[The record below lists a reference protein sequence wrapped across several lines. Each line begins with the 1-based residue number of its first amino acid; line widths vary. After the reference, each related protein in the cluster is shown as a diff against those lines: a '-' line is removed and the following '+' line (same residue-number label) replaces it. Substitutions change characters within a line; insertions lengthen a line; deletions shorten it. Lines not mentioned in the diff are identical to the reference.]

1 MADPCN
7 PIRNLELHIEQWL
20 LAYGSD
26 LAIPNGTATQRPP
39 AQFLPSENP
48 SEQAKPTTQNASR
61 NHLAPEIQDQE
72 PSRELRPDNIE
83 SAAGV
88 AAPRRPNGPPE
99 TSHETSQTD
108 ECDTVT
114 ELRKLR
120 SQVSDCTQCRLH
132 QNRLNTVFGDGS
144 PTADVLFIGEAPGPK
159 EDQSGRPFVGPAGQ
173 LLDRIL
179 QAAMGLQRNEVYIAN
194 TNKCHPPGNR
204 APEADE
210 VASCLPYLQRQVEL
224 IRPKVLVC
232 LGRTAAQHLL
242 SSTDSIA
249 QMRGREHE
257 YCGIPVI
264 VTWHPAYLLREPS
277 RKGETWE
284 DIKRINKLLGR
295 PEVPAKKA

>member
-1 MADPCN
+1 MADPGN

-26 LAIPNGTATQRPP
+26 LAIPAGTATQRLP
-39 AQFLPSENP
+39 AQILPPEKPSEP
-48 SEQAKPTTQNASR
+48 AKSATQTASR
-61 NHLAPEIQDQE
+61 KNLAPEIQEQE
-72 PSRELRPDNIE
+72 PGGARHPE
-83 SAAGV
+83 STEPAARLE
-88 AAPRRPNGPPE
+88 ATRRPNAPQEALPE
-99 TSHETSQTD
+99 TLQGD
-108 ECDTVT
+108 ESNTVT

-132 QNRLNTVFGDGS
+132 QNRLNTVFGEGS

-179 QAAMGLQRNEVYIAN
+179 EAAMGLQRNEVYIAN

-210 VASCLPYLQRQVEL
+210 VASCLPHLQRQVEL

-232 LGRTAAQHLL
+232 LGRTAAQQLL
-242 SSTDSIA
+242 SSTESIA
-249 QMRGREHE
+249 QLRGREHE
-257 YCGIPVI
+257 YSGIPVI

>member
-1 MADPCN
+1 MAEPGN

-26 LAIPNGTATQRPP
+26 LAIPAGTAAERPAAQTLPAPNHSAPANSATQ
-39 AQFLPSENP
+39 
-48 SEQAKPTTQNASR
+48 TASIK
-61 NHLAPEIQDQE
+61 NFAPETQTRQHSPQLSPDRIQTPAE
-72 PSRELRPDNIE
+72 ET
-83 SAAGV
+83 
-88 AAPRRPNGPPE
+88 APRRPDTPPNGPPE
-99 TSHETSQTD
+99 QPQSIEGDSFTAIRR
-108 ECDTVT
+108 
-114 ELRKLR
+114 LRAE
-120 SQVSDCTQCRLH
+120 VSDCTKCKLH
-132 QNRLNTVFGDGS
+132 QNRLNTVFGEGS
-144 PTADVLFIGEAPGPK
+144 AEADVLFIGEAPGPK

-179 QAAMGLQRNEVYIAN
+179 QAAMGLQRSEVYITN

-204 APEADE
+204 APDPEE
-210 VASCLPYLQRQVEL
+210 VSSCLPYLQKQVEL

-242 SSTDSIA
+242 SSKESIA

-295 PEVPAKKA
+295 PEVPAQKA

>member
-1 MADPCN
+1 MADSGN

-26 LAIPNGTATQRPP
+26 LAIPAGTATKRPATPNLP
-39 AQFLPSENP
+39 AENP
-48 SEQAKPTTQNASR
+48 SGPANSTTQT
-61 NHLAPEIQDQE
+61 APRKNFVPETQDQE
-72 PSRELRPDNIE
+72 PSPELGPE
-83 SAAGV
+83 SIQMGAEV
-88 AAPRRPNGPPE
+88 TAPRRPDGVQNAPQE
-99 TSHETSQTD
+99 TTQAQQSKS
-108 ECDTVT
+108 VT
-114 ELRKLR
+114 LLRKLR
-120 SQVSDCTQCRLH
+120 AEVNDCTRCKLH
-132 QNRLNTVFGDGS
+132 QNRLNTVFGEGS
-144 PTADVLFIGEAPGPK
+144 PEADVLFIGEAPGPK

-204 APEADE
+204 APDADE
-210 VASCLPYLQRQVEL
+210 VASCLPYLQQQVEL

-242 SSTDSIA
+242 SSTESIA
-249 QMRGREHE
+249 QMRRREHE

-277 RKGETWE
+277 RKRETWE

-295 PEVPAKKA
+295 PEVPAK